1 MDPPKLLVT
10 VFMDEKE
17 ISKKVLRLR
26 SLQEVVDACAPTT
39 GTDSPD
45 CYRVMKF
52 DTDFNEF
59 IDTDSTDSVEDK
71 DKLQVF
77 FRSSG
82 TSVLAEQLNT
92 SGAAAENVFAVTQN
106 VAVPSGQ
113 QISACELDCE
123 AVKNFLQTKDPR
135 ILAFYEEHG
144 TLTEKWRRVLVTTTI
159 SYLVEKKGFYPNS
172 ADKQLLARAI
182 VTLFPA
188 LQIKMEEE
196 NEGYEHFYD
205 PVSHSG
211 FLEDKLRNI
220 RRSLR
225 DDQRRYRRR
234 GGSSEVLVRLEEVVE
249 SDESVKEWITVIKR
263 MKPTP
268 ENRSSIKM
276 GMDKTYTHRRYWISS
291 QSPTLAEIVE
301 HYPRFIDMPY
311 LIDSEFAR
319 MFPDKADAFLRKWE
333 PTIVPKLLKL
343 ACLEKKEDYTED
355 ESAESSSFRAL
366 RMLVQ
371 YLPPTASGR
380 SKGWTKCSVKAAMAY
395 MLEIKPMGTSITSLL
410 QTSGTVCDSSNQQTI
425 NQPRLVSLGYP
436 NTGAQ
441 YVIVASNDAV
451 AIPLQDE
458 SLACC
463 LDKLFKLYWICN
475 LAYPIQLASVF
486 GFMEHVY
493 GLQISGGKRA
503 KIVELVAKLQVL

>member
-1 MDPPKLLVT
+1 
-10 VFMDEKE
+10 
-17 ISKKVLRLR
+17 
-26 SLQEVVDACAPTT
+26 
-39 GTDSPD
+39 
-45 CYRVMKF
+45 
-52 DTDFNEF
+52 
-59 IDTDSTDSVEDK
+59 
-71 DKLQVF
+71 
-77 FRSSG
+77 
-82 TSVLAEQLNT
+82 
-92 SGAAAENVFAVTQN
+92 
-106 VAVPSGQ
+106 
-113 QISACELDCE
+113 
-123 AVKNFLQTKDPR
+123 
-135 ILAFYEEHG
+135 
-144 TLTEKWRRVLVTTTI
+144 
-159 SYLVEKKGFYPNS
+159 
-172 ADKQLLARAI
+172 
-182 VTLFPA
+182 
-188 LQIKMEEE
+188 MEEE

-395 MLEIKPMGTSITSLL
+395 MLEIKPIWLKTDLKRVVNREKTEGKKRQL
-410 QTSGTVCDSSNQQTI
+410 DRW
-425 NQPRLVSLGYP
+425 RL
-436 NTGAQ
+436 
-441 YVIVASNDAV
+441 
-451 AIPLQDE
+451 
-458 SLACC
+458 
-463 LDKLFKLYWICN
+463 
-475 LAYPIQLASVF
+475 
-486 GFMEHVY
+486 
-493 GLQISGGKRA
+493 
-503 KIVELVAKLQVL
+503 